1 MSVSLGP
8 GKAAAHASSGT
19 KNKNKSKTEQYRTLH
34 ELLMFCIL
42 SLISI
47 QITLAIFQVTN
58 ANINYQH
65 IHLTSG
71 LKVRQC
77 LLRCTMEEH
86 NMSHLSQIHP

>member
-1 MSVSLGP
+1 MLHQGQ
-8 GKAAAHASSGT
+8 KET
-19 KNKNKSKTEQYRTLH
+19 QTEQNRAEQNRTEQNAALTADVLH
-34 ELLMFCIL
+34 FVSHFYSNCSCE
-42 SLISI
+42 
-47 QITLAIFQVTN
+47 VTN

-86 NMSHLSQIHP
+86 NMSNLSQIRPRVFKDNLK